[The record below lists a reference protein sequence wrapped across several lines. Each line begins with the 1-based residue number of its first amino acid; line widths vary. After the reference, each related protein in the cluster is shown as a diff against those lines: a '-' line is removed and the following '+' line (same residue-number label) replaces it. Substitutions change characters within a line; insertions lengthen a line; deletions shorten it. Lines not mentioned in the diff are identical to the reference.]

1 VSLNTL
7 RRLSPLLCS
16 LQLKN
21 LVFHINYH
29 IPPIGRG
36 HITSLQRHVAHCITD
51 AWPSIPAAT
60 VSKITKIMAKSTEY
74 VVIMT
79 QLSNQNNFK

>member
-21 LVFHINYH
+21 LVSHINYH

-36 HITSLQRHVAHCITD
+36 HITSCHTRYHRCVTQYTTAI
-51 AWPSIPAAT
+51 AT
-60 VSKITKIMAKSTEY
+60 IITKIMAKSTEY

-79 QLSNQNNFK
+79 QLSNQNFVK